1 MMAVVIV
8 VAMAVAMIVV
18 TIVMLLPTLLA
29 ALFLAL
35 LVAKVLLVVLTLPF
49 AHVPRLVLPGLHEV
63 HLPIARMI
71 LVAMQTPRSSV
82 LRRNV
87 QIQRLCHDHMRR
99 RLLDD
104 DRPGIDQCWRRPA
117 TEIYAAVDARRNL
130 SLNGH

>member
-8 VAMAVAMIVV
+8 VVMPVAMTVL
-18 TIVMLLPTLLA
+18 TIVMLIPT
-29 ALFLAL
+29 LFLAL
-35 LVAKVLLVVLTLPF
+35 LVAKVLLVVLTLFF
-49 AHVPRLVLPGLHEV
+49 AYVPRLVLPGLHEV

-87 QIQRLCHDHMRR
+87 QIQRLCDDHMRR
-99 RLLDD
+99 GLFDD